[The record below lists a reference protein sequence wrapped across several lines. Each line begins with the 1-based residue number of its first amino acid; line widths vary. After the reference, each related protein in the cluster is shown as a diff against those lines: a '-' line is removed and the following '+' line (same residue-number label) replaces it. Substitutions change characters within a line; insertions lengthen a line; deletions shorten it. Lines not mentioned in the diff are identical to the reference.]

1 MVALQGSADV
11 PCPTN
16 ETLASGTAGGGGSF
30 DCGAGLSLAV
40 RPSMGAGDYGSV
52 NITVLGS

>member
-11 PCPTN
+11 PTN
-16 ETLASGTAGGGGSF
+16 KTLASGIAGGGSF
-30 DCGAGLSLAV
+30 DCGAALSPAV
-40 RPSMGAGDYGSV
+40 QPSMGAGDYWSV